1 MPISNGDQMPEGS
14 LKVMTDSGIK
24 DMSTADLFNGRI
36 VTLFS
41 LLGAFTPT
49 CSNKYLPSYLENYGA
64 IKKGFNTVAYMAV
77 NDAFVMDAWG
87 KDRGVG
93 YKIVML
99 ADGNGDNT
107 KKLDLELD
115 VSRAG
120 LGMRGKRFSIM
131 VNDGIAEQVNI
142 DESGYDLTSAEMT
155 CGIG

>member
-1 MPISNGDQMPEGS
+1 
-14 LKVMTDSGIK
+14 MTDSGIK
-24 DMSTADLFNGRI
+24 DMSTADLFNGRK

-41 LLGAFTPT
+41 VPGVFTPT
-49 CSNKYLPSYLENYGA
+49 CSNKYLPNYLENYGV
-64 IKKGFNTVAYMAV
+64 IKTKGFDTIAYMAV

-87 KDRGVG
+87 KDRGVVD
-93 YKIVML
+93 KIVML
-99 ADGNGDNT
+99 ADGNGEYT
-107 KKLDLELD
+107 KKLDLEVD

-142 DESGYDLTSAEMT
+142 DESGYDLTIAEMT

>member
-64 IKKGFNTVAYMAV
+64 KGVQHRRLHGRQRCF
-77 NDAFVMDAWG
+77 
-87 KDRGVG
+87 R
-93 YKIVML
+93 
-99 ADGNGDNT
+99 DGC
-107 KKLDLELD
+107 
-115 VSRAG
+115 
-120 LGMRGKRFSIM
+120 LG
-131 VNDGIAEQVNI
+131 
-142 DESGYDLTSAEMT
+142 
-155 CGIG
+155 